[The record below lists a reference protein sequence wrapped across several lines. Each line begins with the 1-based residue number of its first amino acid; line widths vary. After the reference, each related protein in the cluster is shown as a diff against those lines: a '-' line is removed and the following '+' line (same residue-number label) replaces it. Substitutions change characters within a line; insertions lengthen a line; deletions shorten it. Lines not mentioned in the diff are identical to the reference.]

1 MRQSLKRP
9 HLDSGDHCCHPQ
21 NGFGG
26 TVDIEKEGE
35 RKGNLERTDSDF
47 SVHLSGPV
55 AEMWGNMQ
63 VWIS

>member
-1 MRQSLKRP
+1 M
-9 HLDSGDHCCHPQ
+9 
-21 NGFGG
+21 
-26 TVDIEKEGE
+26 DIEKEGE